1 MLLFQGFCICCSL
14 YQKAFLPKYLCG
26 LLLIP
31 PSYLNVA
38 YSTKPLLTEE
48 QNPHDDRPLSCFLV
62 LCSLSHHLII
72 YIYFLYVS
80 YWSPLNVSPMRVET
94 FLFYFTGISPTNTI
108 VLWTD
113 TQNIC
118 QVNIQVNNNKYHLL
132 SNYYM
137 PVIMGILLFGQER
150 LCWVSNI

>member
-1 MLLFQGFCICCSL
+1 MILFQGFCICCSL

-72 YIYFLYVS
+72 YIYFFVCLLVS
-80 YWSPLNVSPMRVET
+80 LECKPHEGGNFSV
-94 FLFYFTGISPTNTI
+94 LFHWHIP
-108 VLWTD
+108 
-113 TQNIC
+113 
-118 QVNIQVNNNKYHLL
+118 NKYNSTLNRYSKYL
-132 SNYYM
+132 PSEYT
-137 PVIMGILLFGQER
+137 G
-150 LCWVSNI
+150 